1 MASSRSLP
9 FFFVKNIF
17 TPPQYMTMND
27 KTACRIYLI
36 RHGETA
42 NADEVCFNGHF
53 DVDLSDQ
60 GIKQSRRIAGA
71 LKSLPIKAVYSSD
84 LTRAQIGAQYVADE
98 HKLKHTP
105 CKELRELAFGAWEG
119 LSITEVNRNYPGK
132 LKERLENIERFR
144 VEGGESFFQLRDRV
158 IPKFEEIISRHPCD
172 SIVIL
177 CHGGVIRTI
186 LAHILEIQIKNLFRI
201 NQPYSSVNI
210 IQFYKEGNPVV
221 ELMGGSYE
229 NIHPFES
236 PEKEISI
243 Q

>member
-1 MASSRSLP
+1 
-9 FFFVKNIF
+9 
-17 TPPQYMTMND
+17 MNG
-27 KTACRIYLI
+27 KRACRIYLI
-36 RHGETA
+36 RHGETT
-42 NADEVCFNGHF
+42 NAGEVCFNGHF

-60 GIKQSRRIAGA
+60 GKNQSQHIADA
-71 LKSLPIKAVYSSD
+71 LKALPIKAIYSSD
-84 LTRAQIGAQYVADE
+84 LKRTQIGAKYVADE
-98 HKLKHTP
+98 HNLKHTP
-105 CKELRELAFGAWEG
+105 YKELRELAFGDWEG

-132 LKERLENIERFR
+132 LKERLKNIEQFR
-144 VEGGESFFQLRDRV
+144 VEGGESFYQLRDRV
-158 IPKFEEIISRHPCD
+158 IPKFKEIISRHLSD
-172 SIVIL
+172 TIVIL

-186 LAHILEIQIKNLFRI
+186 LAHILEIPIKNLFHI

-210 IQFYKEGNPVV
+210 IQFYEEGNPVV